1 MARFNLNGFLDNSRF
16 EDFFARFGGGSS
28 DHDHLNGTTGS
39 NTLFGG
45 AKEDTLA
52 GMAGNDT
59 LNGGSGADKV
69 WGGSGNDNLAGGT
82 GADLLVGGFGA
93 DRMDGGTGNDVV
105 AEPVGCRRDGRGPG
119 RHDADLRELKP
130 LRSRRSTIRSP
141 AAPAPT
147 PSASKVMVNAKDEIV
162 AKHVN
167 ADGTIDWVG
176 VTGENNATHDHWVD
190 GFGNDVIRDFNRA
203 QGDKIEISA
212 HTAEVKSIQ
221 HKDSNGDGK
230 NDYSVITVISQ
241 QGNAGAHDED
251 LLGTITVYGN
261 LVKQSDIAVT
271 QTVYG
276 AYEKVGE
283 LADGVALR
291 TGGRRRAGRWRHRR
305 RPPQRSDGDGQH
317 GHVRLSRKQQDTIT
331 NKGRLP
337 ALVHQRPVSIQSSP
351 GAGLP

>member
-16 EDFFARFGGGSS
+16 EDFFAKIGGGTAG
-28 DHDHLNGTTGS
+28 HDHLNGTTSG
-39 NTLFGG
+39 NALIGG
-45 AKEDTLA
+45 RGDDDVS

-59 LNGGSGADKV
+59 LSGGSGADKL
-69 WGGSGNDNLAGGT
+69 WGGSGNDNLSGGT
-82 GADLLVGGFGA
+82 GADVLVGGFGA
-93 DRMDGGTGNDVV
+93 DRMDGGAGNDVLLSRSDAGEMV
-105 AEPVGCRRDGRGPG
+105 AAQDGTTQIF
-119 RHDADLRELKP
+119 AEE
-130 LRSRRSTIRSP
+130 T
-141 AAPAPT
+141 AAFKAVNDT
-147 PSASKVMVNAKDEIV
+147 LTGGAGGDTFRFEGNVNAKDEIV

-167 ADGTIDWVG
+167 DDGTIDWVG

-212 HTAEVKSIQ
+212 HTAEVQSIVY
-221 HKDSNGDGK
+221 KDSNGDGK

-276 AYEKVGE
+276 AYESVDE
-283 LADGVALR
+283 LGAGVHFELEDDGVLPD
-291 TGGRRRAGRWRHRR
+291 GGT
-305 RPPQRSDGDGQH
+305 DG
-317 GHVRLSRKQQDTIT
+317 GHHDAATAMA
-331 NKGRLP
+331 NMYM
-337 ALVHQRPVSIQSSP
+337 
-351 GAGLP
+351 

>member
-45 AKEDTLA
+45 AKADTLA
-52 GMAGNDT
+52 GMAGSDT
-59 LNGGSGADKV
+59 LNGGSGDDKV

-93 DRMDGGTGNDVV
+93 DRMDGGSGNDVLLSRSDSGEMV
-105 AEPVGCRRDGRGPG
+105 AAQDGTTRIF
-119 RHDADLRELKP
+119 ATE
-130 LRSRRSTIRSP
+130 S
-141 AAPAPT
+141 AAFKAVNDT
-147 PSASKVMVNAKDEIV
+147 LTGGAGGDTFRFEGNVNAKEEIV

-176 VTGENNATHDHWVD
+176 VTGENGATHDHWVD

-261 LVKQSDIAVT
+261 LVKASDIAT
-271 QTVYG
+271 SQTVYG
-276 AYEKVGE
+276 AYEKVDS
-283 LADGVALR
+283 LADGVHFQLEDEGVLA
-291 TGGRRRAGRWRHRR
+291 GGG
-305 RPPQRSDGDGQH
+305 SDG
-317 GHVRLSRKQQDTIT
+317 GHHNEATMASMYM
-331 NKGRLP
+331 
-337 ALVHQRPVSIQSSP
+337 
-351 GAGLP
+351 

>member
-16 EDFFARFGGGSS
+16 EDMIARYTGGSS
-28 DHDHLNGTTGS
+28 GHDDLTGTTGG
-39 NTLFGG
+39 NALFAGG
-45 AKEDTLA
+45 GDDNVA

-59 LNGGSGADKV
+59 INGGSGADNL

-82 GADLLVGGFGA
+82 GNDVLVGGFGA
-93 DRMDGGTGNDVV
+93 DRMNGGSGNDVLLSRSDSGEMV
-105 AEPVGCRRDGRGPG
+105 AAQDGTTQIF
-119 RHDADLRELKP
+119 AEE
-130 LRSRRSTIRSP
+130 T
-141 AAPAPT
+141 AAFKAVNDT
-147 PSASKVMVNAKDEIV
+147 LIGGAGGDTFRFEGNVNAKDEIV

-176 VTGENNATHDHWVD
+176 VTGENGAVHDHWVD

-221 HKDSNGDGK
+221 YKDSNGDGK

-261 LVKQSDIAVT
+261 LVKQSDITVT

-283 LADGVALR
+283 LNGAHLELEDDGVLPD
-291 TGGRRRAGRWRHRR
+291 GGTDAGHHLE
-305 RPPQRSDGDGQH
+305 GMYG
-317 GHVRLSRKQQDTIT
+317 
-331 NKGRLP
+331 
-337 ALVHQRPVSIQSSP
+337 
-351 GAGLP
+351 